1 MGPNQWEANSQFWV
15 FNDGLRGGRST
26 LFWRHLVRGQSGP
39 DHRVQKS
46 PGPWRVIRWQKAS
59 RGHLAPSPPSQDPP
73 GHLVSHLSSQPS
85 SKCSTSS
92 NCCLYGR
99 AQAQVTFRL
108 VKVNQKT
115 TFSRDSPFQ
124 LPAIGINLSAKVYI
138 AIFCVSHYIRW
149 SRDIDDQWSF
159 DMHVVLVECIHHI
172 YGKQKNQLIIFGQL
186 IPF

>member
-1 MGPNQWEANSQFWV
+1 MINLKQYLIFFGKHKLFPTMGPNQWEANSQFWV

-108 VKVNQKT
+108 VKMW
-115 TFSRDSPFQ
+115 Q
-124 LPAIGINLSAKVYI
+124 LNLPTN
-138 AIFCVSHYIRW
+138 
-149 SRDIDDQWSF
+149 
-159 DMHVVLVECIHHI
+159 I
-172 YGKQKNQLIIFGQL
+172 YKSSNNKKYQQISTNLPTI
-186 IPF
+186 